1 MWNDEK
7 CQWSVKK
14 ANKILCTYVKSLV
27 YDSVMTYEEIIDTVL
42 ETRLIKFNDKKETHI
57 MDYYYIMHF
66 FLVTILLLIVTVIC
80 YYCIKRRS
88 KKDILPY

>member
-14 ANKILCTYVKSLV
+14 ANKILCTYVKSLI

-42 ETRLIKFNDKKETHI
+42 
-57 MDYYYIMHF
+57 
-66 FLVTILLLIVTVIC
+66 
-80 YYCIKRRS
+80 
-88 KKDILPY
+88 